1 MPMLLIKGKYEVIG
15 GRSDG
20 DTVHFTPDTPSE
32 WDLVP
37 GPHKVKHNG
46 AGRAKLRLDAI
57 DALETH
63 FQRGGPEVS
72 QPLKFARQARDELVK
87 WIGFTSVERAED
99 DTVTAATP
107 ESVPGWILTGGAA
120 LDKRCIA
127 LAGKGTP
134 PGTSGTL
141 IAVDVPLLR
150 TTLNHHMIA
159 AGLVYPTFYR
169 NLFADLRDELTAASH
184 AAQSP
189 VKKGLWAE
197 DVTTS
202 GATVTGLDSLTH
214 PEHGA
219 VILPKLFRRLVEY
232 LNLGNPDLAGF
243 AAFLD
248 AAADKY
254 WILSTGQAPTGLDTV
269 VEVNGTKVKMT
280 HPPEDLVFDE
290 G

>member
-1 MPMLLIKGKYEVIG
+1 M
-15 GRSDG
+15 
-20 DTVHFTPDTPSE
+20 
-32 WDLVP
+32 P
-37 GPHKVKHNG
+37 GPHKVKHNT
-46 AGRAKLRLDAI
+46 AGKAKLRLDAI

-72 QPLKFARQARDELVK
+72 QPLEFARRARDELVK
-87 WIGFTSVERAED
+87 WIGFTHVERAED

-107 ESVPGWILTGGAA
+107 ESVPGWILTTGAT

-134 PGTSGTL
+134 PGTSGTM
-141 IAVDVPLLR
+141 IVVDVPLLR
-150 TTLNHHMIA
+150 TTLNYHMIRE
-159 AGLVYPTFYR
+159 GLVYPTFYR
-169 NLFADLRDELTAASH
+169 NLFADLRDELTAASQ

-189 VKKGLWAE
+189 VKKGLWTE

-202 GATVTGLDSLTH
+202 GATVTGLASLTD
-214 PEHGA
+214 PQHGA

-243 AAFLD
+243 PAFLD

-254 WILSTGQAPTGLDTV
+254 WILSTGQSPTGLDTV
-269 VEVNGTKVKMT
+269 VDVNGSKVKMT
-280 HPPEDLVFDE
+280 RPPEDLVFE
-290 G
+290 EA